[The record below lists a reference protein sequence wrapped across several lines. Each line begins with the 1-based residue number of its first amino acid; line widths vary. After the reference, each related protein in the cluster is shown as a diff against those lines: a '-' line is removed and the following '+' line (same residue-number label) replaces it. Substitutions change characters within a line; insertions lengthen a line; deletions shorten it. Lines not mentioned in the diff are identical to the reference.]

1 VQGEHIAGC
10 MLTEGFTF
18 QKGTLMHRIVACI
31 IALLTVGAAG
41 VVRGQELKTEE
52 QKTFYALGLALSQG
66 LGSFNLSEAELEL
79 VKSGLADGVLNR
91 TRKVEL
97 PAYTSKIQEVQASR
111 QAATA
116 AVEKKQG
123 QTFLDKAAAEKGATK
138 TASGVIVTT
147 LKPGT
152 GPSPVASDKV
162 KVHYTGTLID
172 GTVFDSS
179 VQRGQP
185 ATFPLTGVIKCWTE
199 GVATMKVGGKSRL
212 VCPADAAY
220 GDKGAPPKIKPGA
233 TLVFEVELLE
243 IVK

>member
-1 VQGEHIAGC
+1 MRRIIAC
-10 MLTEGFTF
+10 
-18 QKGTLMHRIVACI
+18 IVAL
-31 IALLTVGAAG
+31 ASFGAAG
-41 VVRGQELKTEE
+41 AVTGQELKTEE
-52 QKTFYALGLALSQG
+52 QKTLYALGLAISQS
-66 LGSFNLSEAELEL
+66 LGPFNLSETELEM
-79 VKSGLADGVLNR
+79 VKSGLTDGVLSR
-91 TRKVEL
+91 PHKVEL
-97 PAYTSKIQEVQASR
+97 PTYGPKLKELQASR

-116 AVEKKQG
+116 AVEKKLG
-123 QTFLDKAAAEKGATK
+123 QSYLEKAAAEKGATK

-147 LKPGT
+147 IKPGT
-152 GPSPVASDKV
+152 GLSPAATDKV

-185 ATFPLTGVIKCWTE
+185 ATFPLNGVIKCWTE
-199 GVATMKVGGKSRL
+199 GVATMKVGGKAKL

-220 GDKGAPPKIKPGA
+220 GDKGAPPKIKPGS

>member
-1 VQGEHIAGC
+1 
-10 MLTEGFTF
+10 MTERFAI
-18 QKGTLMHRIVACI
+18 QKGAFMHRIVACI
-31 IALLTVGAAG
+31 VALLTIGAAG
-41 VVRGQELKTEE
+41 AVRGQELKTEE
-52 QKTFYALGLALSQG
+52 QKTFYALGLALSQS

-97 PAYTSKIQEVQASR
+97 PAYTSKIQELQTSR

-123 QTFLDKAAAEKGATK
+123 QTFLDKAAAEKGVTK

-185 ATFPLTGVIKCWTE
+185 ATFPLNGVIKCWTE
-199 GVATMKVGGKSRL
+199 GVATMKVGGKAKL

-220 GDKGAPPKIKPGA
+220 GVRGSPPKIKPGA